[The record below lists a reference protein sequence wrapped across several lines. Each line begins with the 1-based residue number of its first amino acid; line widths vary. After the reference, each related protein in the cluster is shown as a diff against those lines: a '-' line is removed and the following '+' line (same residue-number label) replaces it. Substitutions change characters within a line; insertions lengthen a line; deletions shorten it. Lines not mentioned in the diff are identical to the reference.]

1 MWQSNI
7 DLLKGITSD
16 CPLWSR
22 SWQAA
27 TWQLLAATGG
37 VHTVL
42 AAKSVSAAIPVV
54 FAMGNDPLRFG
65 LVEALNRPGGN
76 ITGVSFFTA
85 VLETK
90 RLGLLSQLVP
100 NASSFGVLMNPTS
113 GNAETQLQDVE
124 HGARA
129 LGRPVI
135 IANAVDDN
143 QIETAFDTLVQRRV
157 SALLVAADPFFF
169 GRREKIVALAE
180 RYRLPA
186 IYEWRE
192 FARAGGLASYG
203 TNLTD
208 AYRLAGVYA
217 GRILKGEK
225 ASDLPVVQSTLLGAA
240 AAWPLVARAQQG
252 EKMRRIGVLF
262 GAGADDGD
270 LQARHAA
277 FLQALQQL
285 GWIDS
290 GNVRIDTRFG
300 AGNANNIR
308 RYAAELATLA
318 PDVILATGNVVEQ
331 LLQATRA
338 VPIVFVVVPDPVGA
352 GYVDSLSRPGGN
364 VTGFMQFEYSLTAKW
379 LELLKQIA
387 PGVTRA
393 AVLRESALPGIGQ
406 FAVIQYVALS
416 VGVEVSP
423 VNLSDAPQI
432 ERAIAAYA
440 RRPNGG
446 LIVTASALAAVH
458 RDLIVTLA
466 ARHKLPAVYS
476 QRHFVSVGGLI
487 SYGADFIDQHR
498 RAAGYV
504 DRILKGEKPA
514 DLPVQAPTKYELV
527 INLKTAK
534 ALGLEVPPTLLALA
548 DEVIE

>member
-1 MWQSNI
+1 V
-7 DLLKGITSD
+7 K
-16 CPLWSR
+16 
-22 SWQAA
+22 
-27 TWQLLAATGG
+27 
-37 VHTVL
+37 
-42 AAKSVSAAIPVV
+42 
-54 FAMGNDPLRFG
+54 
-65 LVEALNRPGGN
+65 
-76 ITGVSFFTA
+76 
-85 VLETK
+85 
-90 RLGLLSQLVP
+90 
-100 NASSFGVLMNPTS
+100 
-113 GNAETQLQDVE
+113 
-124 HGARA
+124 
-129 LGRPVI
+129 
-135 IANAVDDN
+135 
-143 QIETAFDTLVQRRV
+143 
-157 SALLVAADPFFF
+157 
-169 GRREKIVALAE
+169 RREFI
-180 RYRLPA
+180 
-186 IYEWRE
+186 
-192 FARAGGLASYG
+192 
-203 TNLTD
+203 
-208 AYRLAGVYA
+208 
-217 GRILKGEK
+217 
-225 ASDLPVVQSTLLGAA
+225 TLLGGAA
-240 AAWPLVARAQQG
+240 ASWPLAARAQQP
-252 EKMRRIGVLF
+252 ERMRRIGVLF

-270 LQARHAA
+270 IQARHGA

-285 GWIDS
+285 GWTDN

-308 RYAAELATLA
+308 RYSAELATLA
-318 PDVILATGNVVEQ
+318 PDVILATGHVVEQ

-352 GYVDSLSRPGGN
+352 GYVDRLSRPGGN

-393 AVLRESALPGIGQ
+393 AVLRESALPAGIGQ

-416 VGVEVSP
+416 VGMEVSP
-423 VNLSDAPQI
+423 VNVSDAPEI

-440 RRPNGG
+440 RQPNGG

-476 QRHFVSVGGLI
+476 QRHYAAAGGLI

-534 ALGLEVPPTLLALA
+534 ALGLEVPPSLLARA